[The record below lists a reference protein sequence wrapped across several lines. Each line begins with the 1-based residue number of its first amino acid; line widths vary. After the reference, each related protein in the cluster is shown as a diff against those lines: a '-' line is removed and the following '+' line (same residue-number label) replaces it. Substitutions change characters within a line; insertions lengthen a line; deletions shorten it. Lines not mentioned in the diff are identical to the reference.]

1 MDGGV
6 PKIARRVIHKMRV
19 GTNRRMQKAGIELEP
34 PIGPEART
42 RSGCE
47 EQVQELGR
55 ADPSGSRG
63 HIVVEFLAHGREHPA
78 IVRLVSPL
86 GWL

>member
-6 PKIARRVIHKMRV
+6 PKITRRVIHKMRV
-19 GTNRRMQKAGIELEP
+19 GTDRRMQKTGIELELS
-34 PIGPEART
+34 IGLEART

-55 ADPSGSRG
+55 ADPSGPRG
-63 HIVVEFLAHGREHPA
+63 HIVVEFLAHSREHPV